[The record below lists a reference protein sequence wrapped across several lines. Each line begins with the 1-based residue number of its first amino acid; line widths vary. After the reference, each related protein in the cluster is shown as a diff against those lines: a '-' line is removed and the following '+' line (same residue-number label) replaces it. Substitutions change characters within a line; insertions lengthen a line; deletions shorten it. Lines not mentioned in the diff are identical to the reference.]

1 MLREAQDDMPND
13 YNSLRKLN
21 ELVKD
26 IKIAM
31 LTTIRPGGLPHSR
44 PMALQQ
50 AEVDGDFWFFTGAD
64 SEKSSEVKPNPM
76 VNLSFSNPGD
86 NRYVSVSG
94 TAQIIRDRK
103 KAEELW
109 NPLYKAWF
117 PKGLDDPNLALL
129 KLSVEHVEYWDA
141 PSSTMVQLAGFAKAF
156 LTGQRYQGA
165 EHGEMELHPDS
176 AAG

>member
-1 MLREAQDDMPND
+1 MPTD
-13 YNSLRKLN
+13 YTALRKLN

-31 LTTIRPGGLPHSR
+31 LTTIRGDGLPHSR

-50 AEVDGDFWFFTGAD
+50 TESDGDFWFFTGAD
-64 SEKSSEVKPNPM
+64 SEKTTEVQPNPL
-76 VNLSFSNPGD
+76 VNLSFADADD

-94 TAQIIRDRK
+94 TARIVRDRK

-109 NPLYKAWF
+109 NPIYKAWF

-129 KLSVEHVEYWDA
+129 RVSVEHVEYWDA
-141 PSSTMVQLAGFAKAF
+141 PSSTMVQLAGYAKAV
-156 LTGQRYQGA
+156 LTGQRFQGG
-165 EHGEMELHPDS
+165 EHGEMNLHPDPS
-176 AAG
+176 ER